1 MSYTI
6 RWNAP
11 LSTTQRRWLRC
22 WLDRVADSRPGVV
35 ERRRGALTV
44 RHTTEEFAHSFAALT
59 MAVLDRPTFAY
70 TLDAVPES
78 SGTLAAA

>member
-22 WLDRVADSRPGVV
+22 WLDRVAHSRPGLV
-35 ERRRGALTV
+35 ERHRGALTV

-70 TLDAVPES
+70 SLEAAPEPT
-78 SGTLAAA
+78 GALAAA